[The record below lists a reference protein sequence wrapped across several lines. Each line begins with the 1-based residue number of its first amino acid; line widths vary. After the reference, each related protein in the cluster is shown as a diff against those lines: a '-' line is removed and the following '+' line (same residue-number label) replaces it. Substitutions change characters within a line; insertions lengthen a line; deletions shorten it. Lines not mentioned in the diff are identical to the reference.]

1 MNNSSKKLFHVSNFL
16 VKIVKGAMK
25 CKRGQTWGVKIA
37 RLKLGGP
44 KSHNQETRG
53 AKIAI

>member
-1 MNNSSKKLFHVSNFL
+1 L
-16 VKIVKGAMK
+16 VKIVNRGKK

-44 KSHNQETRG
+44 KSHKIRKPRG
-53 AKIAI
+53 PKLQFS